1 MPYPDSRQT
10 FGIGQPGQLVQI
22 PGDAFEL
29 GHEIQ
34 LFACDSRPYR
44 SSVDQLA
51 QDFGRRLPCLAA
63 EGRESEFPFGAEPRA
78 DDVFADAGSE

>member
-1 MPYPDSRQT
+1 MTLPTIAYLFQEFFDGCDNRRMPDSDSHQT
-10 FGIGQPGQLVQI
+10 SGVGQPGQLVQI

-51 QDFGRRLPCLAA
+51 QDFGRRLSGLAA
-63 EGRESEFPFGAEPRA
+63 KG
-78 DDVFADAGSE
+78 

>member
-10 FGIGQPGQLVQI
+10 FGVGQPGQLVQI
-22 PGDAFEL
+22 PGNAFEL

-34 LFACDSRPYR
+34 LFAGDSRPYR

-51 QDFGRRLPCLAA
+51 QDFGWRLSGLAA
-63 EGRESEFPFGAEPRA
+63 EG
-78 DDVFADAGSE
+78 